1 MWQQLAT
8 CAAPPHIA
16 FCIPWFGGSTV
27 EIYWYGIL
35 AAVGIFVG
43 AFYAAKHVEMEG
55 GDPDWVWDALLWVLL
70 AGLLGA
76 RLTYVVAENIT
87 AAGAGQP
94 VPYPLSDPINL
105 LNPRGGGL
113 NIFGGAV
120 AGAIVLY
127 IYSRM
132 RHEIDM
138 WLMADA
144 GLLGLLLGQ
153 GIGRFGNLINREWF
167 GGPTGSPVW
176 GILIP
181 LENPYRPAGVP
192 ADARFHPLM
201 LYEAFWLFLVFAVLY
216 NIFRR
221 NQPRM
226 VRGTL
231 TGAYLALAGVGR
243 FLVEFWRVGQPTIT
257 FSGGLTVNTGH
268 LFAMLY
274 VVVGLIILLDRTG
287 YLRIPFIKRPAT
299 RRQRE
304 QQYQE
309 ILTQRRRRERAL
321 EQQQLREQRKREREQ
336 ARARRVR
343 KTAGTARRRG
353 V

>member
-1 MWQQLAT
+1 MWQQLST
-8 CAAPPHIA
+8 CAAPPNVA
-16 FCIPWFGGSTV
+16 FCIPWFGGGSV
-27 EIYWYGIL
+27 EIYWYGIM

-55 GDPDWVWDALLWVLL
+55 SDPDAVWDALLWVLL

-76 RLTYVVAENIT
+76 RLSYVIAENINAIT
-87 AAGAGQP
+87 SNQP
-94 VPYPLSDPINL
+94 VPYPLSDPVNI

-113 NIFGGAV
+113 IIFGGAV

-127 IYSRM
+127 IYSRI
-132 RHEIDM
+132 RRDIDM

-153 GIGRFGNLINREWF
+153 GIGRFGNLINQEWY
-167 GGPTGSPVW
+167 GAPTGSPTW

-181 LENPYRPAGVP
+181 LDNPYRPTGVP

-201 LYEAFWLFLVFAVLY
+201 LYEAFWLFLTFAVLY
-216 NIFRR
+216 TIFRR
-221 NQPRM
+221 SQPRM
-226 VRGTL
+226 VRGVL
-231 TGAYLALAGVGR
+231 TGAYLALAGVIR
-243 FLVEFWRVGQPTIT
+243 FLIEFWRVGQPTIT

-268 LFAMLY
+268 IFAMLY
-274 VVVGLIILLDRTG
+274 VLAGLVILLDRTG
-287 YLRIPFIKRPAT
+287 YLRIPFIKRPPT

-321 EQQQLREQRKREREQ
+321 EQQQLREQRKREREA
-336 ARARRVR
+336 ARARR
-343 KTAGTARRRG
+343 AEENSGNG
-353 V
+353 